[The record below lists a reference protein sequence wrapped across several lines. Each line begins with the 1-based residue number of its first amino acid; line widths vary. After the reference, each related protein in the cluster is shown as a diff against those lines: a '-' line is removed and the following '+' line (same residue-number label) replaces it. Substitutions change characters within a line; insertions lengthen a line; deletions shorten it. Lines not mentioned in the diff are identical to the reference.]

1 MDNKSDINHKN
12 EMSCKSLLITNL
24 YEELTIYYYYYYY
37 YCFIQDCRKECVAF
51 DRVVICYLSIFII
64 YIYNSYLSNF
74 IYYIDLSP
82 RLSS

>member
-12 EMSCKSLLITNL
+12 EIMSCKSLLITNL

-51 DRVVICYLSIFII
+51 DRVVICYFNL
-64 YIYNSYLSNF
+64 YL
-74 IYYIDLSP
+74 
-82 RLSS
+82 